1 MLCDDCKKNPAIKT
15 YKEQF
20 QDKTIELHLCQEC
33 ADKRGLVVKKD
44 LTPAELLQ
52 NLLKHE
58 AVDDATVICPRCL
71 LSFAE
76 FKRLGRFG
84 CGECARAFHDR
95 LAPIL
100 ARIHGAKQHIG
111 RTPRKLKKGVVTEI
125 FKLREE
131 LKEALQK
138 EEYEKAAQIRDQ
150 LKKYDQSS

>member
-71 LSFAE
+71 LSLPSLRDSVGLVAVNAPVPSMIVWH
-76 FKRLGRFG
+76 RFLPAFTVPNNTLVALPVNSKKAWSPKSSSS
-84 CGECARAFHDR
+84 AR
-95 LAPIL
+95 
-100 ARIHGAKQHIG
+100 
-111 RTPRKLKKGVVTEI
+111 
-125 FKLREE
+125 
-131 LKEALQK
+131 
-138 EEYEKAAQIRDQ
+138 
-150 LKKYDQSS
+150 S